1 MKSSAILAPA
11 LALMLSLAA
20 CGGEPAPGT
29 VPGAAPSPSAL
40 PAASPTSA
48 PSPAPLWWE
57 EISCADLPSEP
68 SAPEDIRPDSGAV
81 YQLAVL
87 PEQEITLY
95 GYGGSDGEAP
105 SGILIGSGITLS
117 HFDQRYLPAENP
129 ALPEVWWA
137 DFDGDG
143 SEELA
148 VKYFVE
154 NHAQLSVSEL
164 HIYEPDGA
172 GWRDHP
178 FTAEDYVEQLTAAVA
193 VRYEPLARRVVAE
206 AGGFEAAFYLED
218 LPAPDGDPPPL
229 SFVTQVFYR
238 YEDGHFVGVYGTG
251 VMLEGVGAPLLFAL
265 TLGDVVYDGEGFT
278 LENIKLESTSGV

>member
-1 MKSSAILAPA
+1 MKSSAILALA
-11 LALMLSLAA
+11 LALILSLAA

-29 VPGAAPSPSAL
+29 VPSAAPSAL
-40 PAASPTSA
+40 PAASPT
-48 PSPAPLWWE
+48 PTPGPLWWE
-57 EISCADLPSEP
+57 DVALDDLPAELADPQSI
-68 SAPEDIRPDSGAV
+68 DISSGAR
-81 YQLAVL
+81 YLLAEL
-87 PEQEITLY
+87 PDQNIALY

-105 SGILIGSGITLS
+105 SGVLIRRGEALS
-117 HFDQRYLPAENP
+117 HFDQRYLSAENP

-148 VKYFVE
+148 VKYLVE

-164 HIYEPDGA
+164 HIYEPDGE
-172 GWRDHP
+172 GWSDHP
-178 FTAEDYVEQLTAAVA
+178 FTADDYVEQLTAAVT
-193 VRYEPLARRVVAE
+193 VGYEPLTRRVVAE
-206 AGGFEAAFYLED
+206 AGGFEAAFYLND

-238 YEDGHFVGVYGTG
+238 YEDGRFVGVYGTG

-265 TLGDVVYDGEGFT
+265 TLGDVVYDGGGFT
-278 LENIKLESTSGV
+278 LENIELESTGGV